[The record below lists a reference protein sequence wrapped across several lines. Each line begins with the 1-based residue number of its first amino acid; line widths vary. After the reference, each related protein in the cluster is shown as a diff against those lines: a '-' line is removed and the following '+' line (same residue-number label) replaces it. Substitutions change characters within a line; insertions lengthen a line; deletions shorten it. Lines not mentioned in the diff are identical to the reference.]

1 MRHRY
6 GFIVASFTALA
17 ALVACGGGGG
27 GSATPPA
34 PGVAG
39 SIGTTPTTAPS
50 IAPTGGASASPKPG
64 ATATPT
70 PTPTGIAVTLPSSA
84 PANPSQIA
92 VNSNPAGLSV
102 TVDGMAAGV
111 TPATPS
117 AGYGA
122 HTIVVTPQTAA
133 SPYAVKVSNT
143 GNAPISV
150 FYNQT
155 ADSSGKIG
163 GGIATSSVARSA
175 QANAA
180 FAIRRGAASA
190 ANRSSFAAGMLSVSY
205 DPAAFGGARTFASV
219 ESAHGIARAQTLAQ
233 SSSRVTRVV
242 TLGAGRDLDATLAAM
257 RGEAGVVEVS
267 RVGLR
272 YPAATSTGT
281 VYPNDT
287 YFEATNNGANGDQWY
302 LWLIDAQDAWG
313 YGAGKAPI
321 AVIDTGYDP
330 NQTELAGL
338 VTNAETIVNL
348 TLYPNTATD
357 TDGHGTFLSGVA
369 GAQTNNGAG
378 FAGVAYNAPL
388 QEYKIFADGGTSA
401 QTSDEAA
408 AIRDAVK
415 YGAKVILLALQ
426 SSPGNGPDPIERDAV
441 AYAIANGVTVVAASG
456 DDNGTALDYPAGY
469 PGVISVG
476 ASIVNDTGTP
486 GVVIGQGNGEAVA
499 SYSNAGPGLTLVAPG
514 GQGTGSDPDLLHWIE
529 NVYTTQPS
537 AGLPACAGGAT
548 PANCRILFTGT
559 SPAAALVAGTA
570 ALMLTVNGALAPAQ
584 VAQMLAATTDD
595 IHDAKEGA
603 GRLDA
608 QRAVALAAG
617 DASPQPAFPLPRA
630 VQFVAIAYTNSGA
643 TLPVAPAIVD
653 SAYPNGVPVNPD
665 GTFRIADVNP
675 ASLAKGTS
683 GYKVGVWLSLAG
695 DGKVHPGDYFASAS
709 CSISGACGAI
719 GNLTVAKITGST
731 LP

>member
-1 MRHRY
+1 MRHRH
-6 GFIVASFTALA
+6 GLVVASFAALA
-17 ALVACGGGGG
+17 ALVALVACGGGGG

-34 PGVAG
+34 TGVAVTV
-39 SIGTTPTTAPS
+39 GTTPTPVPA
-50 IAPTGGASASPKPG
+50 GGASATPKPN
-64 ATATPT
+64 ASATPT
-70 PTPTGIAVTLPSSA
+70 ATPTGIAVTLPSSA
-84 PANPSQIA
+84 PANPSQIS
-92 VNSNPAGLSV
+92 VNSNPVGLSV

-117 AGYGA
+117 AGFGA
-122 HTIVVTPQTAA
+122 HTIVVTPHTAA
-133 SPYAVKVSNT
+133 SPYAVTVSNT
-143 GNAPISV
+143 GNAAISV

-155 ADSSGKIG
+155 SDSSGKIG
-163 GGIATSSVARSA
+163 GGIATSAVARSA

-180 FAIRRGAASA
+180 FAIRRGAASS
-190 ANRSSFAAGMLSVSY
+190 ANRPGYAGGVLSVSY
-205 DPAAFGGARTFASV
+205 DVAAFGGARTFASV
-219 ESAHGIARAQTLAQ
+219 ESAHGIARAQTLVQ
-233 SSSRVTRVV
+233 SRTRVTRALTV
-242 TLGAGRDLDATLAAM
+242 GPGRDLDATLSAM

-272 YPAATSTGT
+272 YPAASSSGT

-302 LWLIDAQDAWG
+302 LWLIDAEDAWG
-313 YGAGKAPI
+313 YGGGKAPI

-338 VTNAETIVNL
+338 VTTSETIVNL

-369 GAQTNNGAG
+369 GAQTNNAAG
-378 FAGVAYNAPL
+378 FAGAAYNAPL

-401 QTSDEAA
+401 QTTDEAA

-426 SSPGNGPDPIERDAV
+426 SSPANGPDPVERDAV
-441 AYAIANGVTVVAASG
+441 AYAIASGVTVVAASG

-476 ASIVNDTGTP
+476 ASIVNDAGTP

-529 NVYTTQPS
+529 NVYTTQPY
-537 AGLPACAGGAT
+537 AGLPACAAGT
-548 PANCRILFTGT
+548 VPANCRILFTGT

-584 VAQMLAATTDD
+584 IAQMLAATTDD
-595 IHDAKEGA
+595 IHDAREGA

-617 DASPQPAFPLPRA
+617 DPSPQPAFPLPRA
-630 VQFVAIAYTNSGA
+630 VQFVAIAYTNSGVA
-643 TLPVAPAIVD
+643 LPVAPAIVD
-653 SAYPNGVPVNPD
+653 SGHPNGVPVNLD

-675 ASLAKGTS
+675 ASLTMGTTA
-683 GYKVGVWLSLAG
+683 YKIGVWLSLAG

-709 CSISGACGAI
+709 CSVSSACNGTI
-719 GNLTVAKITGST
+719 GNLTVSKITGST